1 MHKFLFASLLAL
13 SACGPSAASIKDTPP
28 AGTFNGK
35 SWTYAKSAV
44 FIDGNELDV
53 KLFSDSTVADCDKF
67 ASTNNAV
74 FWSQPK
80 AEGERKLK
88 LAFDGTGQTVTF
100 YDGDTN
106 YILTDGVIEVS
117 ALSDTSVTIGLNAG
131 DGKNSVNGTFT
142 ASICP

>member
-1 MHKFLFASLLAL
+1 MKKLLFASLLAL
-13 SACGPSAASIKDTPP
+13 CACGPSAASIKDTPP
-28 AGTFNGK
+28 AGTFNGT
-35 SWTYAKSAV
+35 SWTYAKSV
-44 FIDGNELDV
+44 VTVSGDTLKVNLY
-53 KLFSDSTVADCDKF
+53 SDSAVADCDEF
-67 ASTNNAV
+67 ASSVNSV

-117 ALSDTSVTIGLNAG
+117 ALSDTSVTIGINAG
-131 DGKNSVNGTFT
+131 DSKNSVNGTFT